1 MKNMKEKTIVKENK
15 TNRLLLFMN
24 MFWKEDTVEGSVE
37 DEINKDE
44 TLSIEQKEELKK
56 TLKRVE
62 KEAKRFDVPNK
73 KTKKRTT
80 RKIEINNVEEK
91 SAEKEKMETV
101 KSVKGEEREQ

>member
-44 TLSIEQKEELKK
+44 TLSTEQKEELKK

-91 SAEKEKMETV
+91 SAEKEKIETV
-101 KSVKGEEREQ
+101 KSEKGEEREQ